1 VMKLTKMQEGILW
14 YICEMYQRNLQK
26 KFSSSP
32 KYLPSIEKIAE
43 ELEERYSF
51 NEVKETLMFLAGKN
65 QGYLEPYFADNGLH
79 MVVITNKSIQW
90 QEGKKREMGYF
101 ENLIEVTLV
110 KPDGREFPFKAAVQ
124 RKIIFT
130 EDMNVPIEE
139 GDIIERVLPN
149 GLVEEY
155 VVLDRGYYDEDFP
168 LPAHYQVQV
177 EKAKNPKEKVETKI
191 YNNTNNINASGNAKV
206 NLNSIDHSI
215 NINITQE
222 ENDKFEELFS
232 EIKKLQNSE
241 ELLSSAI
248 ELKESVRTESFKDK
262 YLTFMANAANHMT
275 VLAPFMAFLPSLMS

>member
-1 VMKLTKMQEGILW
+1 MRLTKQQKAILW

-26 KFSSSP
+26 NLSSNP

-65 QGYLEPYFADNGLH
+65 QGYLEPFFADNGLH

-90 QEGKKREMGYF
+90 QEEQKREMGYF

-110 KPDGREFPFKAAVQ
+110 KPDGRKFPFKAAVQ

-130 EDMNVPIEE
+130 EDMEVPIEE
-139 GDIIERVLPN
+139 EDTIERVLPN
-149 GLVEEY
+149 GLIEEY

-177 EKAKNPKEKVETKI
+177 EKAQSPKGKMETKI
-191 YNNTNNINASGNAKV
+191 YNNTNHITASGNARV
-206 NLNSIDHSI
+206 NLNSTDHSI
-215 NINITQE
+215 NTNITQE

-232 EIKKLQNSE
+232 EIKKLPNSE

-248 ELKESVRTESFKDK
+248 ELKESVKTETFKDK
-262 YLTFMANAANHMT
+262 YVAFMANAANHMT
-275 VLAPFMAFLPSLMS
+275 VLAPFIAFLPALLS